1 MTTYIRSLATAV
13 PETHY
18 PQTLTRDLILEH
30 IPLERLEQRL
40 LKRIYQHSGISK
52 RHSVISDWL
61 PGDAG
66 GAFFDPD
73 SNTLHTPSTKVRN
86 DLYIEHS
93 KVLFHQAACR
103 ALEQSGT
110 PASAITH
117 VITASCTGFFA
128 PGPDYFLVRSLGL
141 NVATNR
147 YHLGFMGCFAA
158 FPALR
163 MAQSICQADPSANVL
178 VVCAELCT
186 LHLKYTTQMD
196 DMIATSVF
204 ADGAAAALVSSQA
217 GEAPAL
223 VIDALETT
231 LAPDSEADM
240 AWTIGDHGFDIV
252 LSTYVPEVIRAN
264 IQDVLTPLFA
274 RYGIYQD
281 DIAHW
286 AVHPGGRA
294 ILDKLESALS
304 LEDAHLA
311 PSRKVLHDYG
321 NMSSSTVLFVLA
333 ETLKHA
339 QADAHVL
346 GLAFG
351 PGLTVESGLFRVTA

>member
-30 IPLERLEQRL
+30 FSLERLEQRL
-40 LKRIYQHSGISK
+40 LTRIYTHSGINK
-52 RHSVISDWL
+52 RHSVINDWL
-61 PGDAG
+61 PGG
-66 GAFFDPD
+66 SGVFFDPET
-73 SNTLHTPSTKVRN
+73 NTLHTPSTKVRN

-93 KVLFHQAACR
+93 KPLFHQAACR
-103 ALEQSGT
+103 ALEQSGV

-141 NVATNR
+141 NVSTNR

-163 MAQSICQADPSANVL
+163 LAQSICQADPSANVL

-186 LHLKYTTQMD
+186 LHLKYTTNMD

-204 ADGAAAALVSSQA
+204 ADGAAAALVSHQP
-217 GEAPAL
+217 GDAPAL
-223 VIDALETT
+223 AIDTLETT
-231 LAPDSEADM
+231 IAPDSESAM
-240 AWTIGDHGFDIV
+240 AWTIGDSGFDIR

-264 IQDVLTPLFA
+264 IQAVLEPLFA
-274 RYGIYQD
+274 RYGIYQE

-286 AVHPGGRA
+286 AIHPGGRA
-294 ILDKLESALS
+294 ILDKLERALS
-304 LEDAHLA
+304 LDEAHLA
-311 PSRKVLHDYG
+311 PSRQVLYDYG
-321 NMSSSTVLFVLA
+321 NMSSPTVLFVLA
-333 ETLKHA
+333 ETLKRA
-339 QADAHVL
+339 QAGARVM

>member
-1 MTTYIRSLATAV
+1 MTTYIRSVATAV

-18 PQTLTRDLILEH
+18 PQALTKDLILEH
-30 IPLERLEQRL
+30 FSLGRLEQRL
-40 LKRIYQHSGISK
+40 LKRIYHHSGINK
-52 RHSVISDWL
+52 RHSVITDWL
-61 PGDAG
+61 AGDEG
-66 GAFFDPD
+66 GAFFDPV

-93 KVLFHQAACR
+93 KALFHQAACR
-103 ALEQSGT
+103 VLAQSNT
-110 PASAITH
+110 PASAVTH

-141 NVATNR
+141 NVSTNR

-186 LHLKYTTQMD
+186 LHLKYTTEMD

-204 ADGAAAALVSSQA
+204 ADGAAAALVSSEA
-217 GEAPAL
+217 GETPAL
-223 VIDALETT
+223 AIDALETT

-264 IQDVLTPLFA
+264 IQNVLSPLFA
-274 RYGIYQD
+274 RYGIYQE

-294 ILDKLESALS
+294 ILDKLEHALS
-304 LEDAHLA
+304 LEDDHLA
-311 PSRKVLHDYG
+311 PSRQVLHDYG
-321 NMSSSTVLFVLA
+321 NMSSPTVLFVLA
-333 ETLKHA
+333 ETLKR
-339 QADAHVL
+339 AHVGARVL

-351 PGLTVESGLFRVTA
+351 PGLTVESGLFQVTA